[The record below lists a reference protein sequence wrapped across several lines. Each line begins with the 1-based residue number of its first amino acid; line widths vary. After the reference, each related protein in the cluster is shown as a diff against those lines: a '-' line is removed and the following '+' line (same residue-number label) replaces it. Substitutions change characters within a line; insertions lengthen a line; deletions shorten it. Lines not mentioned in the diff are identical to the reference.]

1 MHARIYDARL
11 VGKGKRIGS
20 TIVGSI
26 DRKFAD
32 RRTDSFTC
40 HGCVSGR
47 SGPFPLLL
55 PVFQLS
61 LPHRSRFFESTR
73 RDSAIDPL
81 APRIASLDFVQGEH
95 LLRSLFPPPANHVFL
110 ACQGIVSS
118 VRRGERLASNLEN
131 TKLNRRRSL
140 SSLSLSLLY
149 SSIFVRDF
157 LNYLTNRSYEDL
169 NLQRISN
176 PPFVFLSLAL
186 DRRVK
191 QSHSTELH
199 LMLSM

>member
-47 SGPFPLLL
+47 SGPFPLLRPYFSFL
-55 PVFQLS
+55 CPIVRDFS
-61 LPHRSRFFESTR
+61 NR

-149 SSIFVRDF
+149 SSIFVRDL

-186 DRRVK
+186 ERRVK

>member
-1 MHARIYDARL
+1 MSRVCIGA
-11 VGKGKRIGS
+11 KRP
-20 TIVGSI
+20 
-26 DRKFAD
+26 
-32 RRTDSFTC
+32 
-40 HGCVSGR
+40 VS
-47 SGPFPLLL
+47 SSP

-95 LLRSLFPPPANHVFL
+95 LLRSLFPPHVFL

-149 SSIFVRDF
+149 SSIFVRDL

-186 DRRVK
+186 ERRVK

>member
-1 MHARIYDARL
+1 MSRVCIGA
-11 VGKGKRIGS
+11 KRP
-20 TIVGSI
+20 
-26 DRKFAD
+26 
-32 RRTDSFTC
+32 
-40 HGCVSGR
+40 VS
-47 SGPFPLLL
+47 SSP

-149 SSIFVRDF
+149 SSIFVRDL
-157 LNYLTNRSYEDL
+157 LNYLTNRSYEVL

-186 DRRVK
+186 ERRVK

-199 LMLSM
+199 LMLFM

>member
-47 SGPFPLLL
+47 SGPFPLLRPYFSFL
-55 PVFQLS
+55 CPIVRDFSNLRDAIPPS
-61 LPHRSRFFESTR
+61 IRSRLVS
-73 RDSAIDPL
+73 
-81 APRIASLDFVQGEH
+81 PRWISSKANIS
-95 LLRSLFPPPANHVFL
+95 SLFPPPANHVFL

-149 SSIFVRDF
+149 SSIFVRDL

-186 DRRVK
+186 ERRVK

>member
-1 MHARIYDARL
+1 MSRVCIGA
-11 VGKGKRIGS
+11 KRP
-20 TIVGSI
+20 
-26 DRKFAD
+26 
-32 RRTDSFTC
+32 
-40 HGCVSGR
+40 VS
-47 SGPFPLLL
+47 SSP

-95 LLRSLFPPPANHVFL
+95 LLRSLFPLPANHVFL

-149 SSIFVRDF
+149 SSIFVRDL

-186 DRRVK
+186 ERRVK